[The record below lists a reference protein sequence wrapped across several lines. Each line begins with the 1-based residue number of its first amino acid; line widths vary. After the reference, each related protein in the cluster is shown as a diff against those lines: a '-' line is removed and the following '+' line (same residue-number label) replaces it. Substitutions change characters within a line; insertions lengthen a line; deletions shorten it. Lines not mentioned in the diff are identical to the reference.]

1 MGKKRADVFVVI
13 ATVENMIVQLLGGSL
28 ASKVSDRMLSTR
40 LWFGNIDPRVHDYFM
55 FEILLC

>member
-40 LWFGNIDPRVHDYFM
+40 LWFGNIDPRVHD
-55 FEILLC
+55 